1 MFPIYMYVEDYK
13 GLKDFEITF
22 DNNYEIKYNR
32 DKDTLS
38 INKKCESAN
47 NNIENFY
54 SIDKTKGNI
63 DSVNLLIGKNGSGK
77 TSVLELLNIL
87 NLGSSDDNDEI
98 QEINMIILYKSNFN
112 NEDFILEKYLLSM
125 SIEIKESQKKI
136 NVEEE
141 LRKIGFTSQENYK
154 KDYLENI
161 GIMKFSLKKSLNAA
175 QRKLLSEFGK
185 ERTVFKLNSGL
196 ENKSKKYIYDYLIKI
211 KQVKNKNNFENAYLT
226 LVIPDLCIEYMIS
239 NEEVINCK
247 FEEFD
252 KIDFSKNIED
262 NLFRLYEYDDI
273 NNYHLEDIILNN
285 YFNWIY
291 LIIVLRKIFEIGNKE
306 KYSEEELRN
315 MLKQKRKKFLKLL
328 DGKFPN
334 EKFKILLKEL
344 GKSLKTPNKEI
355 SSKNYET
362 VEEVAALVNN
372 IIEKKDE
379 INIQNDNRIIKKF
392 KINFEEKNEKIK
404 ELLEK
409 YQNFHI
415 PRDETDANKDE
426 TNANKNETDADLL
439 FKSVE
444 YIRIEEEGLSDGER
458 IKLQYF
464 STLYGVLNGEFKDRE
479 YITLLFD
486 EVETYLHPEWSRKF
500 LYELIE
506 ELEKYEDKKFKLIF
520 ATHSPF
526 LIADVLAKD
535 CIYLNKDEEGKIQA
549 EIKKDVKTFGANII
563 DLFKNT
569 MFLEST
575 FGKFATEKIKGV
587 VDKIE
592 KAEKYSDIKH
602 EVDFIIGE
610 IGEKLISNK
619 LKSMIK
625 SKFENKDEE
634 YYRKK
639 IEEYQAKLDEL
650 EKKENNRNSK
660 K

>member
-1 MFPIYMYVEDYK
+1 MFPIYMYVKEYK

-47 NNIENFY
+47 NNIKNFY
-54 SIDKTKGNI
+54 SIDKTNGNI

-77 TSVLELLNIL
+77 TSILEML
-87 NLGSSDDNDEI
+87 NLSKERREI
-98 QEINMIILYKSNFN
+98 DYMIIYKSVEN
-112 NEDFILEKYLLSM
+112 NEDFIIEKNGLSKF
-125 SIEIKESQKKI
+125 IKIKESKEIKLE
-136 NVEEE
+136 NE
-141 LRKIGFTSQENYK
+141 LYKYYDDKNHIGKIGV
-154 KDYLENI
+154 I
-161 GIMKFSLKKSLNAA
+161 KFSFSEKTINATQREILFEKNA
-175 QRKLLSEFGK
+175 QSETIIYKWNVGLGNVSK
-185 ERTVFKLNSGL
+185 E
-196 ENKSKKYIYDYLIKI
+196 EIYNYLIKVN
-211 KQVKNKNNFENAYLT
+211 QEKNNNNFENAYFAL
-226 LVIPDLCIEYMIS
+226 LIPDLYEELKKSKSREI
-239 NEEVINCK
+239 NEKIK
-247 FEEFD
+247 LDFS
-252 KIDFSKNIED
+252 KIDSFFKLYNNKNENNFNFDEIENFDNKNEDNIKDIIFNNYFNYIYLLIILEILNKNSKEMYELKEIKDELLELLNDKSLFEKCEILFKKYDKLINMGFDWYIPKRYDIIERIGSLIENISEKEIDIQNPERTIKKIKIDCKKKNKKLVELLKEYDSFLIPRIENSLDLSLKNIED
-262 NLFRLYEYDDI
+262 
-273 NNYHLEDIILNN
+273 IL
-285 YFNWIY
+285 
-291 LIIVLRKIFEIGNKE
+291 K
-306 KYSEEELRN
+306 
-315 MLKQKRKKFLKLL
+315 
-328 DGKFPN
+328 
-334 EKFKILLKEL
+334 
-344 GKSLKTPNKEI
+344 
-355 SSKNYET
+355 
-362 VEEVAALVNN
+362 
-372 IIEKKDE
+372 
-379 INIQNDNRIIKKF
+379 
-392 KINFEEKNEKIK
+392 
-404 ELLEK
+404 
-409 YQNFHI
+409 
-415 PRDETDANKDE
+415 
-426 TNANKNETDADLL
+426 
-439 FKSVE
+439 
-444 YIRIEEEGLSDGER
+444 IEEEGLSDGER

-464 STLYGVLNGEFKDRE
+464 STLHGVLRGELKNKE

-486 EVETYLHPEWSRKF
+486 EVETFLHPEWSRRF

-506 ELEKYEDKKFKLIF
+506 ELGRYKDKKFKLIF

-535 CIYLNKDEEGKIQA
+535 CIYLEKENGKIEA
-549 EIKKDVKTFGANII
+549 KIHNDLKTFGANII

-602 EVDFIIGE
+602 EVDFIIDE

-639 IEEYQAKLDEL
+639 IEEYQAKLNEL

>member
-1 MFPIYMYVEDYK
+1 MFPIYMYVKEYK

-47 NNIENFY
+47 NNIKNFY
-54 SIDKTKGNI
+54 SIDKTNGNI

-77 TSVLELLNIL
+77 TSILEML
-87 NLGSSDDNDEI
+87 NLSKERREI
-98 QEINMIILYKSNFN
+98 DYMIIYKSVEN
-112 NEDFILEKYLLSM
+112 NEDFIIEKNGLSKF
-125 SIEIKESQKKI
+125 IKIKESKEIKLE
-136 NVEEE
+136 NE
-141 LRKIGFTSQENYK
+141 LYKYYDDKNHIGKIGV
-154 KDYLENI
+154 I
-161 GIMKFSLKKSLNAA
+161 KFSFSEKTINATQREILFEKNA
-175 QRKLLSEFGK
+175 QSETIIYKWNVGLGNVSK
-185 ERTVFKLNSGL
+185 E
-196 ENKSKKYIYDYLIKI
+196 EIYNYLIKVN
-211 KQVKNKNNFENAYLT
+211 QEKNNNNFENAYFAL
-226 LVIPDLCIEYMIS
+226 LIPDLYEELKKSKSREINEKIKLDFSKIDSFFKLYNNKNENNFNFDEIENFDNKNEDNLKDIIFNNYFNYIYLHIILEILNKNSKEKYELKKIKDELLELLNDKSLFQKCKILFKKYGKLIDMSFDWYIPQRYDIIERIASFIENIS
-239 NEEVINCK
+239 EKEIDIQNPEGTIKKIRINCK
-247 FEEFD
+247 KKNKKLVELLKEYDSFLIPRIENSLD
-252 KIDFSKNIED
+252 LSLKNIED
-262 NLFRLYEYDDI
+262 
-273 NNYHLEDIILNN
+273 IL
-285 YFNWIY
+285 
-291 LIIVLRKIFEIGNKE
+291 K
-306 KYSEEELRN
+306 
-315 MLKQKRKKFLKLL
+315 
-328 DGKFPN
+328 
-334 EKFKILLKEL
+334 
-344 GKSLKTPNKEI
+344 
-355 SSKNYET
+355 
-362 VEEVAALVNN
+362 
-372 IIEKKDE
+372 
-379 INIQNDNRIIKKF
+379 
-392 KINFEEKNEKIK
+392 
-404 ELLEK
+404 
-409 YQNFHI
+409 
-415 PRDETDANKDE
+415 
-426 TNANKNETDADLL
+426 
-439 FKSVE
+439 
-444 YIRIEEEGLSDGER
+444 IEEEGLSDGER

-464 STLYGVLNGEFKDRE
+464 STLHGVLRGELKNKE

-486 EVETYLHPEWSRKF
+486 EVETFLHPEWSRRF

-506 ELEKYEDKKFKLIF
+506 ELGRYKDKKFKLIF

-535 CIYLNKDEEGKIQA
+535 CIYLSKDENGKIQA
-549 EIKKDVKTFGANII
+549 EIKEDVKTFGANII

-602 EVDFIIGE
+602 EVDFIIDE

-639 IEEYQAKLDEL
+639 IEEYQAKLNEL

>member
-1 MFPIYMYVEDYK
+1 MFPIYMYVDKYK
-13 GLKDFEITF
+13 GLKEFEITF

-32 DKDTLS
+32 EEDTLS
-38 INKKCESAN
+38 INKKCESEN
-47 NNIENFY
+47 QNIKNFY
-54 SIDKTKGNI
+54 SIDKTKGNV

-77 TSVLELLNIL
+77 TSVLEVLNML
-87 NLGSSDDNDEI
+87 NLGSSNDNDEI

-112 NEDFILEKYLLSM
+112 NEDFILEKYPLSM

-136 NVEEE
+136 KVKEVLFKVELEDE
-141 LRKIGFTSQENYK
+141 KNYK
-154 KDYLENI
+154 EDYLKNL
-161 GIMKFSLKKSLNAA
+161 GIIKISFKEGNLSGS
-175 QRKLLSEFGK
+175 QRELLSEFGK

-415 PRDETDANKDE
+415 PRDETDA
-426 TNANKNETDADLL
+426 DLL

-464 STLYGVLNGEFKDRE
+464 STIYGVLNGEFKDRE

-486 EVETYLHPEWSRKF
+486 EVETYLHPEWSRRF

-506 ELEKYEDKKFKLIF
+506 ELERYEDKKFKLIF

-535 CIYLNKDEEGKIQA
+535 CIYLSKDENGKIQA
-549 EIKKDVKTFGANII
+549 EIKEHVKTFGANII

-575 FGKFATEKIKGV
+575 FGKFATEKIKEV
-587 VDKIE
+587 VEKID
-592 KAEKYSDIKH
+592 KAENYSQIKNNS
-602 EVDFIIGE
+602 EIKFLIDE

-619 LKSMIK
+619 LKSMIE
-625 SKFENKDEE
+625 SKFKGTKEE
-634 YYRKK
+634 YYYKK
-639 IEEYQAKLDEL
+639 IRQYKMKL
-650 EKKENNRNSK
+650 KKLRNK
-660 K
+660 KDKK

>member
-77 TSVLELLNIL
+77 TSVLEILISNLFDNIKRKTNCVICYKSGKGDETFICEKHLEVVKPRYYKNYIENTGMVKFLFKEATMNVIQREILSQKYAKLKTIYYKLNIG
-87 NLGSSDDNDEI
+87 LGNGS
-98 QEINMIILYKSNFN
+98 
-112 NEDFILEKYLLSM
+112 
-125 SIEIKESQKKI
+125 KE
-136 NVEEE
+136 NVY
-141 LRKIGFTSQENYK
+141 N
-154 KDYLENI
+154 
-161 GIMKFSLKKSLNAA
+161 
-175 QRKLLSEFGK
+175 
-185 ERTVFKLNSGL
+185 
-196 ENKSKKYIYDYLIKI
+196 YLIKI
-211 KQVKNKNNFENAYLT
+211 NQEKNNDNFENSHLT
-226 LVIPDLCIEYMIS
+226 LTIPNLS
-239 NEEVINCK
+239 
-247 FEEFD
+247 EEFILEAQKVREIVRD
-252 KIDFSKNIED
+252 LDFNDNIED
-262 NLFRLYEYDDI
+262 LVKLYDTNKND
-273 NNYHLEDIILNN
+273 LKDIILNN
-285 YFNWIY
+285 YFNFLY
-291 LIIVLRKIFEIGNKE
+291 LEHISGNLNMGNEKIFSKKELKE
-306 KYSEEELRN
+306 KKN
-315 MLKQKRKKFLKLL
+315 KVLKLL
-328 DGKFPN
+328 NNKSSS
-334 EKFKILLKEL
+334 EKFKLLLKEI
-344 GKSLKTPNKEI
+344 GKLESYGYIFYNYDEKE
-355 SSKNYET
+355 YE
-362 VEEVAALVNN
+362 
-372 IIEKKDE
+372 IIEKMSIFLEKIPKE
-379 INIQNDNRIIKKF
+379 EMVVSNSKIIKKF
-392 KINFEEKNEKIK
+392 RINCKDKNKEII
-404 ELLEK
+404 ELLKK
-409 YQNFHI
+409 YDLFHI
-415 PRDETDANKDE
+415 LDTEKKGKDSI
-426 TNANKNETDADLL
+426 NYLSLKNLE
-439 FKSVE
+439 FIK
-444 YIRIEEEGLSDGER
+444 IEEEGLSDGER

-464 STLYGVLNGEFKDRE
+464 STLHGVLNGEFKDRE

-486 EVETYLHPEWSRKF
+486 EVETYLHPEWCRRF

-506 ELEKYEDKKFKLIF
+506 ELGRYECKKFKLIF

-549 EIKKDVKTFGANII
+549 EIKEDVKTFGANII

-619 LKSMIK
+619 LKSMIE
-625 SKFENKDEE
+625 SKFENKDEEKAEE